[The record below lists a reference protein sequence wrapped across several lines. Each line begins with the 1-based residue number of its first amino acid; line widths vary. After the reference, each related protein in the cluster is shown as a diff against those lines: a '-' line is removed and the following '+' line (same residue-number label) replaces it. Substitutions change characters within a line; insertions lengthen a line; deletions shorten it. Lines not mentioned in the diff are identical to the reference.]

1 MARIPP
7 FQGGEEGSK
16 PSGATKYNISMDE
29 WNREIE
35 KYWRD
40 KFADEIM
47 ECLIGLDDDESTMW
61 FNRGMEHA
69 ARIVRYAR
77 DDK

>member
-1 MARIPP
+1 
-7 FQGGEEGSK
+7 
-16 PSGATKYNISMDE
+16 MDE

-40 KFADEIM
+40 KFADEIESCFM
-47 ECLIGLDDDESTMW
+47 NLDNDEPTTW

-69 ARIVRYAR
+69 ARIVRYSR
-77 DDK
+77 DD

>member
-1 MARIPP
+1 MQDSQSCGRGSIPLR
-7 FQGGEEGSK
+7 
-16 PSGATKYNISMDE
+16 ATLYNIPMDE

-47 ECLIGLDDDESTMW
+47 ECLMGLEDDEPTLW

-69 ARIVRYAR
+69 ARIVRYTK
-77 DDK
+77 DG

>member
-1 MARIPP
+1 
-7 FQGGEEGSK
+7 
-16 PSGATKYNISMDE
+16 MDE

-47 ECLIGLDDDESTMW
+47 ESLMGLEDDEITVW

-77 DDK
+77 DDC